1 MSYEA
6 YLRGQEAI
14 VGNYRGLWRLWQPP
28 AETLE
33 AIAAALTEHWRA
45 AASRPEQLFWGTPVS
60 WVTLRAARIQ
70 ARRAPVHH
78 HFTSGGKLIR

>member
-1 MSYEA
+1 LSYEA
-6 YLRGQEAI
+6 YLKGKEAI
-14 VGNYRGLWRLWQPP
+14 VGDYRGLRRLWQPP

-33 AIAAALTEHWRA
+33 AIAAVLTGHWRA
-45 AASRPEQLFWGTPVS
+45 AASHPEQLFWATPVS
-60 WVTLRAARIQ
+60 WVRLRAVRIQ